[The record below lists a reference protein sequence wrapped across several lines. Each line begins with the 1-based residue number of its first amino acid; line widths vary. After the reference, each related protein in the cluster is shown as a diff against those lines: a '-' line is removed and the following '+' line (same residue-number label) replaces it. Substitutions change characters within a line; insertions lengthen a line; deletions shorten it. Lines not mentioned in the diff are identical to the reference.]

1 MKTNLRYV
9 FTITIIFLSFYHIN
23 AQSGYW
29 EPYSGNKKSENYT
42 LRSLKEEGYTLL
54 TLDEKAFVNALAQ
67 APARGRFSGVSNT
80 TMMLPDDTGK
90 LISFDVYE
98 APVLSPELSA
108 KYPDIRSYVGYS
120 TDGEQTKV
128 RFSVSPQGIQ
138 HMMRFSG
145 HHTVFMEK
153 LSREGSQYIVYTR
166 DARETPK
173 EMVCST
179 EMRKE
184 DRKVAANRD
193 TNDQTLR
200 RYRLAVSTTGEYT
213 SFHGGTVAGAL
224 AAINATVTRV
234 NEVFENDFSVTLEVI
249 ANTEQV
255 IFTDAATDPYNETG
269 LNSALQA
276 TLSTT
281 IGEAAYDV
289 GHLFHRA
296 ANDGNAGCIGC
307 VCINGRKGS
316 AYSSATS
323 PTGDTFDIDYVAH
336 ELGHQFG
343 ANHTWSFD
351 TEATGVNAEPGSGTT
366 IMAYAGITGAN
377 NVQLNS
383 DPYFHFWSIFQV
395 ASYIAT
401 TTCDVETALTNNP
414 PAANAGTDYKI
425 PRSTAFLLAGTGSD
439 PDTGDVLTYTWE
451 QIDDGIIRNTTFG
464 PTNTRGAN
472 FRSLPPSTQP
482 IRYMPRLE
490 RVVNGTLTQV
500 NPMLNDAWETVSNV
514 GRTMDFAFTVRDNAA
529 GGGQTASDIVRLTVL
544 EEAGPFAV
552 TSQNALETW
561 SAGTVETITWDVAN
575 TSTAPVNAQ
584 QVDILL
590 STDGGQTFP
599 VTLAQNTNNDGEHKL
614 IVPGGIATT
623 SARIMVKASDNIFFA
638 VNGDNFAIEESEFV
652 LAFPEL
658 EGLACQPDDLVINFE
673 YQSYAGF
680 SGETTFSTS
689 GLPAGLT
696 ASFVPA
702 STSTDGTNVQMTV
715 SGTASVPTGSYS
727 FTITGTSGALVQ
739 NLSFDLNVSEDSLS
753 PATLLAPANGAT
765 DVFFDVA
772 LQWQEDPLAE
782 TYLLEIATDAT
793 FSAPLVSAGVIDT
806 SYLPENLQ
814 QSTTYFWR
822 VKSRNACGEGDF
834 SPVFSFTMAP
844 VNCNTFISRSTPVT
858 ISENGTPS
866 VSAVLNVIDDLQITD
881 IDVSVDITHTF
892 VSDLTIRLRSPSGTE
907 VVLFSRSCGE
917 LENIV
922 AVFDDDGQPAT
933 CRVNPP
939 ALAGAVEPVQSL
951 SSFFG
956 ESAAGQWTLLVDD
969 SENID
974 GGSINDFRISVCAAG
989 VFIPD
994 RDADGVEDDDD
1005 NCPDTPNPAQEDQ
1018 DQDGT
1023 GDACDTDDDN
1033 DGVNDVDDNC
1043 PFTPNAGQENA
1054 DNDSAGDV
1062 CDLDDDNDGIV
1073 DTNDNCPLTPN
1084 NDQGDNDLDGL
1095 GDACDPDDDN
1105 DGILDEQD
1113 NCPFTF
1119 NPDQLDIDNDGE
1131 GDACDEDV
1139 LVSEALTPNG
1149 DGIND
1154 TWTIINID
1162 RHPNAVITVFNRLG
1176 NEVFRTTGYN
1186 NDWNGVYKD
1195 RSERLPAGSYY
1206 YQIDLENNGSADFSG
1221 WIYITY

>member
-9 FTITIIFLSFYHIN
+9 FTITIIFLSFNHIN
-23 AQSGYW
+23 SQSGYW
-29 EPYSGNKKSENYT
+29 EPYSGNKKSENRT
-42 LRSLKEEGYTLL
+42 LRTLKEEGYTLL
-54 TLDEKAFVNALAQ
+54 TLDEKAFKSALAQ
-67 APARGRFSGVSNT
+67 APVRGRFSGVSGT
-80 TMMLPDDTGK
+80 TVQLPDDTGK
-90 LISFDVYE
+90 LIAFSVYE
-98 APVLSPELSA
+98 APVLSPGLSA

-120 TDGEQTKV
+120 TDGKHTKV

-138 HMMRFSG
+138 HMMRFSEYS
-145 HHTVFMEK
+145 TVFMEK
-153 LSREGSQYIVYTR
+153 LTREGNQYIVYTR
-166 DARETPK
+166 DARETAK

-179 EMRKE
+179 EMLKEYRKAP
-184 DRKVAANRD
+184 VSRD

-200 RYRLAVSTTGEYT
+200 TYRLAVSTTGEYT

-234 NEVFENDFSVTLEVI
+234 NEVFENDFAITLEVI
-249 ANTEQV
+249 ANTDQV
-255 IFTDAATDPYNETG
+255 IFTDATTDPYNETG
-269 LNSALQA
+269 LGGALQA

-281 IGEAAYDV
+281 IGEPNYDV

-307 VCINGRKGS
+307 VCVNGRKGS
-316 AYSSATS
+316 AYSATTS

-395 ASYIAT
+395 ASYVST
-401 TTCDVETALTNNP
+401 TACDVETALTNNP
-414 PAANAGTDYKI
+414 PTANAGTDYTI
-425 PRSTAFLLAGTGSD
+425 PRSTAFLLTGTGSD
-439 PDTGDVLTYTWE
+439 PDAGDMLTYTWE

-472 FRSLPPSTQP
+472 FRSLPPSVEP
-482 IRYMPRLE
+482 VRYMPRLE
-490 RVVNGTLTQV
+490 RVLNGTLTQV
-500 NPMLNDAWETVSNV
+500 NPILNDAWETVSDV

-529 GGGQTASDIVRLTVL
+529 GGGQTASDIVRLTVT
-544 EEAGPFAV
+544 EDAGPFTV

-561 SAGTVETITWDVAN
+561 SAGSVETVTWDVAN

-599 VTLAQNTNNDGEHKL
+599 ITLAQNTNNDGEYKL

-638 VNGDNFAIEESEFV
+638 VNGGDFTIEESEFV
-652 LAFPEL
+652 LAFSQL
-658 EGLACQPDDLVINFE
+658 EALACQPDDLVINFE
-673 YQSYAGF
+673 YQSFMGF
-680 SGETTFSTS
+680 TGETTFSTS

-702 STSTDGTNVQMTV
+702 STSINSTGVQLTI
-715 SGTASVPTGSYS
+715 SGTASVSPGSYP
-727 FTITGTSGALVQ
+727 FTITGTSGPLVQ
-739 NLSFDLNVSEDSLS
+739 NLSFDLNVSEDTLS

-765 DVFFDVA
+765 DVFFNVA
-772 LQWQEDPLAE
+772 LQWEEDPLAE
-782 TYLLEIATDAT
+782 TYLIEIATDAA
-793 FSAPLVSAGVIDT
+793 FSAPTVSTSVIDAT
-806 SYLPENLQ
+806 YFPENLQ
-814 QSTTYFWR
+814 ESTTYFWR
-822 VKSRNACGEGDF
+822 VKSQNSCGEGNF

-844 VNCNTFISRSTPVT
+844 VNCSTFVSRSTPVT
-858 ISENGTPS
+858 IPESGTPS
-866 VSAVLNVIDDLQITD
+866 VSAVLTINDDLPITD

-892 VSDLTIRLRSPSGTE
+892 VSDLTIRLISPEGTE
-907 VVLFSRSCGE
+907 VILFAQGCGDR
-917 LENIV
+917 ENIV

-939 ALAGAVEPVQSL
+939 ALSGDVEPLQSL
-951 SSFFG
+951 SAFFG
-956 ESAAGQWTLLVDD
+956 ESTAGQWTLLVDD
-969 SENID
+969 SANID
-974 GGSINDFRISVCAAG
+974 GGRINDFRISVCAAG
-989 VFIPD
+989 VFTPD
-994 RDADGVEDDDD
+994 RDADGVEDDVD
-1005 NCPDTPNPAQEDQ
+1005 NCPDTPNPGQEDA
-1018 DQDGT
+1018 DQDGI
-1023 GDACDTDDDN
+1023 GDVCDPDDDN
-1033 DGVNDVDDNC
+1033 DGVNDEEDNC
-1043 PFTPNAGQENA
+1043 PFTPNPGQEDA
-1054 DNDSAGDV
+1054 DNDGIGDV
-1062 CDLDDDNDGIV
+1062 CDPDDDNDGII
-1073 DTNDNCPLTPN
+1073 DAEDNCPLTPN
-1084 NDQGDNDLDGL
+1084 NDQADNDLDGL

-1105 DGILDEQD
+1105 DGIPDEQD

-1139 LVSEALTPNG
+1139 LVSEAITPNG
-1149 DGIND
+1149 DGVND

-1206 YQIDLENNGSADFSG
+1206 YQIDLENDGSADFSG